1 MDSLAARAGRTKKNR
16 LKKAMDT
23 ARIPPI
29 AQRTRNEWGT
39 RILEWMDRFKRY
51 SAAMDRMVR
60 LMGHLAN
67 RAITFWARVCRAAGA
82 PAMPDR
88 DSPCRPPRGTL
99 CRVRWLW
106 RFDAMNRS
114 PMPPNRGSRARV

>member
-29 AQRTRNEWGT
+29 PQRTRNEWGT

-67 RAITFWARVCRAAGA
+67 RAITFWARVCQPLARLRCLIGIVRAG
-82 PAMPDR
+82 R
-88 DSPCRPPRGTL
+88 REEL
-99 CRVRWLW
+99 FVE
-106 RFDAMNRS
+106 FD
-114 PMPPNRGSRARV
+114 GF